1 MNVTTSKTINGTAKI
16 MSIFELIE
24 SEICDKSEKDKQT
37 SDIEAIELRK
47 YVTCGAAGLVT
58 RYVITIQCDQMV
70 EPRLQSEQAE
80 NNIFRG
86 HALKSSIA
94 VLYNISLF
102 LVPGLTSLLTLY
114 IIIESLAKKIAVQV
128 MVLSNQAKCD
138 LQCPFKKHRKNCE
151 CCPGQYLSTSVY

>member
-58 RYVITIQCDQMV
+58 RYVITINCDQMV
-70 EPRLQSEQAE
+70 GPRLQSEQAE

-86 HALKSSIA
+86 HALKSSIT
-94 VLYNISLF
+94 VLYLSSLL
-102 LVPGLTSLLTLY
+102 LVPSLTSLLTLY
-114 IIIESLAKKIAVQV
+114 IIIESLAKNIAVQV
-128 MVLSNQAKCD
+128 MILSNQAKGNLQYPSKKNVCD
-138 LQCPFKKHRKNCE
+138 DE
-151 CCPGQYLSTSVY
+151 DVDGGVEV

>member
-1 MNVTTSKTINGTAKI
+1 MSAITSKTTNGTAKI
-16 MSIFELIE
+16 MSRFELIE
-24 SEICDKSEKDKQT
+24 CEICDKSEKDKQT

-58 RYVITIQCDQMV
+58 RYVITINCDQMV
-70 EPRLQSEQAE
+70 GPRLQSEQAE

-94 VLYNISLF
+94 VLYLSSLF
-102 LVPGLTSLLTLY
+102 LVPSLTSLLTLY

-128 MVLSNQAKCD
+128 MILSNQAKCD

>member
-37 SDIEAIELRK
+37 SDIEAKEMRK

-58 RYVITIQCDQMV
+58 RYVITIHCDQMV

-80 NNIFRG
+80 NYIFRG
-86 HALKSSIA
+86 HALKSSIT
-94 VLYNISLF
+94 VLYLSSLF
-102 LVPGLTSLLTLY
+102 LVPSLTSLLTLY
-114 IIIESLAKKIAVQV
+114 IIIESLAKNIAVQF
-128 MVLSNQAKCD
+128 MILSNQAKCD
-138 LQCPFKKHRKNCE
+138 LQYPF
-151 CCPGQYLSTSVY
+151 